1 MNIKDEFIVAIDFG
15 LKRTGL
21 AVSSKGL
28 SMALPSHT
36 IKTEKDDTK
45 TIASI
50 LKLYPE
56 TIDRFIVGL
65 PIHLDGTKS
74 EMSSRVETFCAQ
86 LKAQTGKPVHLIDE
100 RLTSDASETLLK
112 DLGHNRKERSS
123 MKDSL
128 SAQLI
133 LKDFLQSHSYFE

>member
-1 MNIKDEFIVAIDFG
+1 
-15 LKRTGL
+15 
-21 AVSSKGL
+21 
-28 SMALPSHT
+28 
-36 IKTEKDDTK
+36 
-45 TIASI
+45 
-50 LKLYPE
+50 
-56 TIDRFIVGL
+56 
-65 PIHLDGTKS
+65 
-74 EMSSRVETFCAQ
+74 MSSRVETFCEH